1 MKRRSFFQGA
11 AVLPALPAA
20 AQYGGSS
27 SASSEIP
34 KLTETAPDAVAD
46 GMRTLFTAEQSAT
59 LRRLAELLVPAM
71 GERPGAVDCGV
82 VEFLDFLL
90 KASPAARQTLYR
102 NGLDRLQA
110 ESMKVHKKGFAQLD
124 AGSADGLL
132 SPLRKPWTSTPP
144 ADPFARFLREA
155 QDDLLQATV
164 NSREYAQAM
173 SRRSRSASGVNAYW
187 LPLD

>member
-20 AQYGGSS
+20 AQYSGANT
-27 SASSEIP
+27 ASSELP
-34 KLTETAPDAVAD
+34 KLTETAADAVAD
-46 GMRTLFTAEQSAT
+46 GVRALFTPEQLAT
-59 LRRLAELLVPAM
+59 LRRLAELLVPAFD
-71 GERPGAVDCGV
+71 GRPGAVESGA

-90 KASPAARQTLYR
+90 KSSPVERQTRYR
-102 NGLDRLQA
+102 NGLDRLHF
-110 ESMKVHKKGFAQLD
+110 ESQKQHRKPFAQIE
-124 AGSADGLL
+124 ASAASTILA
-132 SPLRKPWTSTPP
+132 PLHKPWTNAPST
-144 ADPFARFLREA
+144 DPFARFLREA

-173 SRRSRSASGVNAYW
+173 SRRSRSASGVNSYW

>member
-11 AVLPALPAA
+11 AALPALPAA
-20 AQYGGSS
+20 AQYGGATSS
-27 SASSEIP
+27 SDLP
-34 KLTETAPDAVAD
+34 KLTETAPDAV
-46 GMRTLFTAEQSAT
+46 GEGVRTFFTPEQFAT
-59 LRRLAELLVPAM
+59 LRRLAELLVPAFQ
-71 GERPGAVDCGV
+71 ERPGAVDAGA

-110 ESMKVHKKGFAQLD
+110 EAQRAHKKPFAQLD
-124 AGSADGLL
+124 ASAADAIL
-132 SPLRKPWTSTPP
+132 SPLRKPWTNGASP
-144 ADPFARFLREA
+144 DPFARFLREA

>member
-20 AQYGGSS
+20 AQYGGAGAV
-27 SASSEIP
+27 ASELP
-34 KLTETAPDAVAD
+34 KLSETAPEAAAD
-46 GMRTLFTAEQSAT
+46 GVRTFFTSEQLAT
-59 LRRLAELLVPAM
+59 LRRLAELLVPALK
-71 GERPGAVDCGV
+71 ERPGAVDCGA

-110 ESMKVHKKGFAQLD
+110 ESQRLHKKAFAQLD
-124 AGSADGLL
+124 APAAGPILA
-132 SPLRKPWTSTPP
+132 PLRKPWTSAPP

-164 NSREYAQAM
+164 NSREFAQAM

>member
-20 AQYGGSS
+20 AQYSGAGA
-27 SASSEIP
+27 ASSELP

-46 GMRTLFTAEQSAT
+46 GVRTLFTPDQLAT
-59 LRRLAELLVPAM
+59 FRRLAELLVPAFNQ
-71 GERPGAVDCGV
+71 RPGAVDCGA

-90 KASPAARQTLYR
+90 KASPAPRQSLYR

-110 ESMKVHKKGFAQLD
+110 EAQRLHKKPFAQLD
-124 AGSADGLL
+124 AAAADPILA
-132 SPLRKPWTSTPP
+132 PLRKPWTSPP
-144 ADPFARFLREA
+144 SPDPFARFLRDA
-155 QDDLLQATV
+155 QDDLLQATSG
-164 NSREYAQAM
+164 SREYAQAM
-173 SRRSRSASGVNAYW
+173 STRSRSASGVNAYW